1 MYIYKC
7 MYLKYVHTYFQDLMG
22 EMNALLEGKIE
33 AEARADKAENDSN
46 RLQEQL
52 STYDHNAAQE
62 QGKDKY

>member
-1 MYIYKC
+1 
-7 MYLKYVHTYFQDLMG
+7 MG

-52 STYDHNAAQE
+52 STYDRNAAQE
-62 QGKDKY
+62 QGKDKYLLHPFG